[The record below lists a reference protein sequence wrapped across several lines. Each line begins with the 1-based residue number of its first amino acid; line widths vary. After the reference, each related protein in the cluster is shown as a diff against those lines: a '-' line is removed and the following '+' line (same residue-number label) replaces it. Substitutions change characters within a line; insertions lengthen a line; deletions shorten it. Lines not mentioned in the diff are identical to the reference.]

1 MSDLKASAFFDEGVM
16 VQTER
21 IILRRSEDSD
31 LMKYI
36 DAFGSSKPLLA
47 KEYRLNETLRQ
58 LYWKGVKEDED
69 PLYCSICDKNNGEFI
84 GYCTVEELNR
94 QPYEVG
100 INLLKSFQ
108 AKGFGSEAM
117 AAFISTFQRV
127 SESATFIAKIEP
139 GNVNSQKMF
148 RRIGFVPD
156 SIDAFIIKDFG
167 SLELFEQMRLE
178 ELGGI
183 PENLQR
189 LAKEFS
195 VDPRKLLSHVLVF
208 KRPAER

>member
-1 MSDLKASAFFDEGVM
+1 
-16 VQTER
+16 
-21 IILRRSEDSD
+21 
-31 LMKYI
+31 MKYI

-69 PLYCSICDKNNGEFI
+69 SLYCSICDKDNGEFI
-84 GYCTVEELNR
+84 GYCTMEELSK

-117 AAFISTFQRV
+117 AAFISAFQRV
-127 SESATFIAKIEP
+127 SGSAAFIAKIEP

-167 SLELFEQMRLE
+167 SLELFEQMQLE
-178 ELGGI
+178 NSATSLKVCRVWQRSSVSTR
-183 PENLQR
+183 EN
-189 LAKEFS
+189 F
-195 VDPRKLLSHVLVF
+195 
-208 KRPAER
+208 